1 MMERGFQSNFKP
13 WKIGE
18 KVWLSSTNITTH
30 LPSRK
35 LAPKCHGPF
44 TISAVLSPISYQ
56 LDLPPNWRIHPVFHA
71 TELSAYKETEVHG
84 PNFTFPSPDLING
97 EEEFEIEAIISHRKL
112 QNKLQY
118 LVSWKGYPSSD
129 NSWLPEK
136 DLTNAKEILKTYKN
150 CLQLA
155 RLLL

>member
-1 MMERGFQSNFKP
+1 MAERTFQSNFKP
-13 WKIGE
+13 WKVGE
-18 KVWLSSTNITTH
+18 KVWLSLANITTH

-44 TISAVLSPISYQ
+44 TISTVLSPISYR
-56 LDLPPNWRIHPVFHA
+56 LDLPSKWRIHPVFHA
-71 TELSAYKETEVHG
+71 TELSTYKETEVHS
-84 PNFTFPSPDLING
+84 PNFTFPSPDLIDG

-112 QNKLQY
+112 RNKLQY
-118 LVSWKGYPSSD
+118 LISWKGYPSSD

-150 CLQLA
+150 RLRLA
-155 RLLL
+155 RLL